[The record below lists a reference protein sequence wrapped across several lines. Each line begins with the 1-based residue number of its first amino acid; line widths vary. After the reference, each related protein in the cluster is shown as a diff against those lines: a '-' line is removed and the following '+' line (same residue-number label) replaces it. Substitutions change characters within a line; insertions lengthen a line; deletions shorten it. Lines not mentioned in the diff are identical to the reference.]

1 MTGHN
6 LPVDGGGTLDE
17 GGCYYSPEARRF
29 VNRPTRLGRQTD

>member
-6 LPVDGGGTLDE
+6 LPVDGE

-29 VNRPTRLGRQTD
+29 VNRPTRLGRQID